1 MTPDIAWAWPWWSA
15 MVTVNIINLIVCLTI
30 SRRIT
35 RSAGGFSNIT
45 DQYQKSMLVMGL
57 IFTMVGAYRA
67 VFVSR
72 YLYQFAWFDVLAN
85 SSLLIRFLAIFAEL
99 SFAGLF
105 AYAMLRF
112 SKDMPSKNQTNL
124 ALNFIESKSP
134 YLLFVCI
141 FTAQFFA
148 TTATINKNNT
158 LFAIEEILWTV
169 GFLLILPLAFIQLGR
184 ALSVKGEAEKQRI
197 KMLLNSST
205 VIFAWCISYCSYGIF
220 FHLPM
225 DFFSDAANSTMAV
238 TAAVPVTQAGL
249 AAVWDAF
256 FIVNESKEFGD
267 WGFGFLF
274 WHSSYFSI
282 CVWLAIFL
290 MRAPRAE
297 KQEMLKT

>member
-1 MTPDIAWAWPWWSA
+1 MTPDTAWAWPWWSA
-15 MVTVNIINLIVCLTI
+15 MVAVNIINVIVCLTI
-30 SRRIT
+30 FRRT
-35 RSAGGFSNIT
+35 SHSAGGFSNIT
-45 DQYQKSMLVMGL
+45 DQYQKRMLLMGL
-57 IFTMVGAYRA
+57 IFTLVGAYRA

-85 SSLLIRFLAIFAEL
+85 SSLLIRFFAIFAEL

-112 SKDMPSKNQTNL
+112 SKDLASNNPTNPVL
-124 ALNFIESKSP
+124 DFIERKSP
-134 YLLFVCI
+134 YLLFFCI

-148 TTATINKNNT
+148 TIATINKNNT
-158 LFAIEEILWTV
+158 LFAIEETLWTV
-169 GFLLILPLAFIQLGR
+169 GFLLILPLAFIQLRR
-184 ALSVKGEAEKQRI
+184 ALSIKAEAEKQRI
-197 KMLLNSST
+197 RMLLTSSK
-205 VIFAWCISYCSYGIF
+205 VIFAWCIGYCSYGVF

-225 DFFSDAANSTMAV
+225 DFFSDTANSTMAV
-238 TAAVPVTQAGL
+238 TTAVPVTQAGL

-290 MRAPRAE
+290 MRAPRA
-297 KQEMLKT
+297 QESDHK

>member
-1 MTPDIAWAWPWWSA
+1 MTPDTAWAWPWWSA
-15 MVTVNIINLIVCLTI
+15 MVAVNIINVIVCLTI
-30 SRRIT
+30 FRRTT

-45 DQYQKSMLVMGL
+45 DQYQKHMLIMGL

-85 SSLLIRFLAIFAEL
+85 SSLLIRFFAIFAEL

-112 SKDMPSKNQTNL
+112 SKDLASNNHTNP
-124 ALNFIESKSP
+124 ALNFIESRSP
-134 YLLFVCI
+134 YLLFFCI
-141 FTAQFFA
+141 FTAQFF
-148 TTATINKNNT
+148 TTIATINKNNT
-158 LFAIEEILWTV
+158 LFAIEETLWTV
-169 GFLLILPLAFIQLGR
+169 GFLLILPLAFIQLRR
-184 ALSVKGEAEKQRI
+184 ALSIKAEAEKKRI
-197 KMLLNSST
+197 RMLLTSSH
-205 VIFAWCISYCSYGIF
+205 VIFAWCIGYCSYGVF

-225 DFFSDAANSTMAV
+225 DFFSDTANSTMAV
-238 TAAVPVTQAGL
+238 TAAVPVAQAGL

-290 MRAPRAE
+290 MRAPRA
-297 KQEMLKT
+297 QE

>member
-1 MTPDIAWAWPWWSA
+1 MTPDTAWAWPWWSA
-15 MVTVNIINLIVCLTI
+15 MVAVNIINVIVCLTI
-30 SRRIT
+30 FRRTT

-45 DQYQKSMLVMGL
+45 DQYQKHMLIMGL

-85 SSLLIRFLAIFAEL
+85 SSLLIRFFAIFAEL

-112 SKDMPSKNQTNL
+112 SKDLASNNHTNP
-124 ALNFIESKSP
+124 ALNFIESRSP
-134 YLLFVCI
+134 YLLFFCI

-148 TTATINKNNT
+148 TIATINKNNT
-158 LFAIEEILWTV
+158 LFAIEETLWTA
-169 GFLLILPLAFIQLGR
+169 GFLLILPLAFIQLRR
-184 ALSVKGEAEKQRI
+184 ALSIKAEAEKKRI
-197 KMLLNSST
+197 KMLLTSSK
-205 VIFAWCISYCSYGIF
+205 VIFAWCIGYCSYGVF

-225 DFFSDAANSTMAV
+225 DFFSDTASSTMAV
-238 TAAVPVTQAGL
+238 TTAVPVAQEGL

-290 MRAPRAE
+290 MRAPRA
-297 KQEMLKT
+297 QE

>member
-1 MTPDIAWAWPWWSA
+1 MTPDTAWAWPWWSA
-15 MVTVNIINLIVCLTI
+15 MVAVNIINVIVCLTI
-30 SRRIT
+30 FRRT
-35 RSAGGFSNIT
+35 SHSAGGFSNIT
-45 DQYQKSMLVMGL
+45 DQYQKRMLLMGL
-57 IFTMVGAYRA
+57 IFTLVGAYRA

-85 SSLLIRFLAIFAEL
+85 SSLLIRFFAIFAEL

-112 SKDMPSKNQTNL
+112 SKDLASNNHTNP
-124 ALNFIESKSP
+124 ALNFIESRSP
-134 YLLFVCI
+134 YLLFFCI

-148 TTATINKNNT
+148 TIATINKNNT
-158 LFAIEEILWTV
+158 LFAIEETLWTA
-169 GFLLILPLAFIQLGR
+169 GFLLILPLAFIQLRR
-184 ALSVKGEAEKQRI
+184 ALSIKAEAEKKRI
-197 KMLLNSST
+197 KMLLTSSK
-205 VIFAWCISYCSYGIF
+205 VIFAWCIGYCSYGVF

-225 DFFSDAANSTMAV
+225 DFFSDTANSTMAV
-238 TAAVPVTQAGL
+238 TTAMPVAQAGL

-290 MRAPRAE
+290 MRAPRA
-297 KQEMLKT
+297 QE

>member
-1 MTPDIAWAWPWWSA
+1 MTPDTAWAWPWWSA
-15 MVTVNIINLIVCLTI
+15 MVAVNIINVIVCLTI
-30 SRRIT
+30 FRRTT

-45 DQYQKSMLVMGL
+45 DPYQKHMLIMGL

-85 SSLLIRFLAIFAEL
+85 SSLLIRFFAIFAEL

-112 SKDMPSKNQTNL
+112 SKDLASNNHTNP
-124 ALNFIESKSP
+124 ALNFIESRSP
-134 YLLFVCI
+134 YLLFFCI

-148 TTATINKNNT
+148 TIATINKNNT
-158 LFAIEEILWTV
+158 LFAIEETLWTA
-169 GFLLILPLAFIQLGR
+169 GFLLILPLAFIQLRR
-184 ALSVKGEAEKQRI
+184 ALSIKAEAEKKRI
-197 KMLLNSST
+197 KMLLTSSK
-205 VIFAWCISYCSYGIF
+205 VIFAWCIGYCSYGVF

-225 DFFSDAANSTMAV
+225 DFFSDTANSTMAV
-238 TAAVPVTQAGL
+238 TTAMPVAQAGL

-290 MRAPRAE
+290 MRAPRA
-297 KQEMLKT
+297 QE

>member
-1 MTPDIAWAWPWWSA
+1 MTPDTAWAWPWWSA
-15 MVTVNIINLIVCLTI
+15 MVAVNIINVIVCLTI
-30 SRRIT
+30 FRRTT

-45 DQYQKSMLVMGL
+45 DQYQKHMLIMGL

-85 SSLLIRFLAIFAEL
+85 SSLLIRFFAIFAEL

-112 SKDMPSKNQTNL
+112 SKDLASNNHANP
-124 ALNFIESKSP
+124 ALNFIESRSP
-134 YLLFVCI
+134 YLLFFCI

-148 TTATINKNNT
+148 TIAIINKNNT
-158 LFAIEEILWTV
+158 LFAIEETLWTA
-169 GFLLILPLAFIQLGR
+169 GFLLILPLAFIQLRR
-184 ALSVKGEAEKQRI
+184 ALSIKAEAEKKRI
-197 KMLLNSST
+197 KMLLTSSK
-205 VIFAWCISYCSYGIF
+205 VIFAWCIGYCSYGVF

-225 DFFSDAANSTMAV
+225 DFFSDTANSTMAV
-238 TAAVPVTQAGL
+238 TTAMPVAQAGL

-290 MRAPRAE
+290 MRAPRA
-297 KQEMLKT
+297 QE

>member
-1 MTPDIAWAWPWWSA
+1 MTPDTAWAWPWWSA
-15 MVTVNIINLIVCLTI
+15 MVAVNIINVIVCLTI
-30 SRRIT
+30 FRRTT

-45 DQYQKSMLVMGL
+45 DQYQKHMLIMGL

-85 SSLLIRFLAIFAEL
+85 SSLLIRFFAIFAEL

-112 SKDMPSKNQTNL
+112 SKDLASNNHTNP
-124 ALNFIESKSP
+124 ALNFIESRSP
-134 YLLFVCI
+134 YLLFFCI

-148 TTATINKNNT
+148 TIATINKNNT
-158 LFAIEEILWTV
+158 LFAIEETLWTA
-169 GFLLILPLAFIQLGR
+169 GFLLILPLAFIQLRR
-184 ALSVKGEAEKQRI
+184 ALSIKAEAEKKRI
-197 KMLLNSST
+197 KMLLTSSK
-205 VIFAWCISYCSYGIF
+205 VIFAWCIGYCSYGVF

-225 DFFSDAANSTMAV
+225 DFFSDTANSTMAV
-238 TAAVPVTQAGL
+238 TTAMPVAQAGL

-256 FIVNESKEFGD
+256 FLVNESKEFGD

-290 MRAPRAE
+290 MRAPRA
-297 KQEMLKT
+297 QE

>member
-1 MTPDIAWAWPWWSA
+1 MTPDTAWAWPWWSA
-15 MVTVNIINLIVCLTI
+15 MVAVNIINVIVCLTI
-30 SRRIT
+30 FRRTT

-45 DQYQKSMLVMGL
+45 DQYQKHMLIMGL

-85 SSLLIRFLAIFAEL
+85 SSLLIRFFAIFAEL

-112 SKDMPSKNQTNL
+112 SKDLASNNHANP
-124 ALNFIESKSP
+124 ALNFIESRSP
-134 YLLFVCI
+134 YLLFFCI

-148 TTATINKNNT
+148 TIATINKNNT
-158 LFAIEEILWTV
+158 LFAIEETLWTA
-169 GFLLILPLAFIQLGR
+169 GFLLILPLAFIQLRR
-184 ALSVKGEAEKQRI
+184 ALSIKAEAEKKRI
-197 KMLLNSST
+197 KMLLTSSK
-205 VIFAWCISYCSYGIF
+205 VIFAWCIGYCSYGVF

-225 DFFSDAANSTMAV
+225 DFFSDTANSTMAV
-238 TAAVPVTQAGL
+238 TTAMPVAQAGL

-290 MRAPRAE
+290 MRAPRA
-297 KQEMLKT
+297 QE

>member
-1 MTPDIAWAWPWWSA
+1 MTPDTAWAWPWWSA
-15 MVTVNIINLIVCLTI
+15 MVAVNILNVIVCLTI
-30 SRRIT
+30 FRRTT

-45 DQYQKSMLVMGL
+45 DQYQKHMLIMGL

-85 SSLLIRFLAIFAEL
+85 SSLLIRFFAIFAEL

-112 SKDMPSKNQTNL
+112 SKDLASNNHTNP
-124 ALNFIESKSP
+124 ALIFIESRSP
-134 YLLFVCI
+134 YLLFFCI

-148 TTATINKNNT
+148 TIATINKNNT
-158 LFAIEEILWTV
+158 LFAIEETLWTV
-169 GFLLILPLAFIQLGR
+169 GFLLILPLAFIQLRR
-184 ALSVKGEAEKQRI
+184 ALSIKAEAEKKRI
-197 KMLLNSST
+197 KMLLTSSK
-205 VIFAWCISYCSYGIF
+205 VIFAWCIGYCSYGVF

-225 DFFSDAANSTMAV
+225 DFFSDTANSTMAV
-238 TAAVPVTQAGL
+238 TTAMPVAQAGL

-290 MRAPRAE
+290 MRAPRA
-297 KQEMLKT
+297 QE

>member
-1 MTPDIAWAWPWWSA
+1 MTPDTAWAWPWWSA
-15 MVTVNIINLIVCLTI
+15 MVAVNIINVIVCLTI
-30 SRRIT
+30 FRRTT

-45 DQYQKSMLVMGL
+45 DQYQKHMLIMGL

-85 SSLLIRFLAIFAEL
+85 SSLLIRFFAIFAEL

-112 SKDMPSKNQTNL
+112 SKDLASNNHRNP
-124 ALNFIESKSP
+124 ALNFIESRSP
-134 YLLFVCI
+134 YLLFFCI

-148 TTATINKNNT
+148 TIATINKNNT
-158 LFAIEEILWTV
+158 LFAIEETLWTA
-169 GFLLILPLAFIQLGR
+169 GFLLILPLAFIQLRR
-184 ALSVKGEAEKQRI
+184 ALSIKAEAEKKRI
-197 KMLLNSST
+197 KMLLTSSK
-205 VIFAWCISYCSYGIF
+205 VIFAWCIGYCSYGVF

-225 DFFSDAANSTMAV
+225 DFFSDTANSTMAV
-238 TAAVPVTQAGL
+238 TTAMPVAQAGL

-290 MRAPRAE
+290 MRAPRA
-297 KQEMLKT
+297 QE

>member
-1 MTPDIAWAWPWWSA
+1 MTPDTVWAWPWWSA
-15 MVTVNIINLIVCLTI
+15 MVAVNIINVIVCLTI
-30 SRRIT
+30 FRRTT

-45 DQYQKSMLVMGL
+45 DQYQKHMLIMGL

-85 SSLLIRFLAIFAEL
+85 SSLLIRFFAIFAEL

-112 SKDMPSKNQTNL
+112 SKDIPSKNRVNP

-158 LFAIEEILWTV
+158 LFAIEEVLWTV
-169 GFLLILPLAFIQLGR
+169 GFLLTLPLAFIQLQR
-184 ALSVKGEAEKQRI
+184 ALSIKGEAEKQRI
-197 KMLLNSST
+197 KMLLTSSK
-205 VIFAWCISYCSYGIF
+205 VIVAWGIGYCSYGVF

-238 TAAVPVTQAGL
+238 TSGLPMAQAGL

-256 FIVNESKEFGD
+256 SIVNETKEFGD

-290 MRAPRAE
+290 MRAPRAQ
-297 KQEMLKT
+297 KKS

>member
-1 MTPDIAWAWPWWSA
+1 MTPDTAWAWPWWSA
-15 MVTVNIINLIVCLTI
+15 MVAVNILNVIVCLTI
-30 SRRIT
+30 FRRTT

-45 DQYQKSMLVMGL
+45 DQYQKHMLIMGL

-85 SSLLIRFLAIFAEL
+85 SSLLIRFFAIFAEL

-112 SKDMPSKNQTNL
+112 SKDLASNNHTNP
-124 ALNFIESKSP
+124 ALNFIESRSP
-134 YLLFVCI
+134 YLLFFCI

-148 TTATINKNNT
+148 TIATINKNNT
-158 LFAIEEILWTV
+158 LFAIEETLWTA
-169 GFLLILPLAFIQLGR
+169 GFLLILPLAFIQLRR
-184 ALSVKGEAEKQRI
+184 ALSIKAEDEKKRI
-197 KMLLNSST
+197 KMLLTSSK
-205 VIFAWCISYCSYGIF
+205 VIFAWCIGYCSYGVF

-225 DFFSDAANSTMAV
+225 DFFSDTANSTMAV
-238 TAAVPVTQAGL
+238 TTAVPVAQAGL

-290 MRAPRAE
+290 MRAPRA
-297 KQEMLKT
+297 QE

>member
-1 MTPDIAWAWPWWSA
+1 MTPDTAWAWPWWSA
-15 MVTVNIINLIVCLTI
+15 MVAVNILNVIVCLTI
-30 SRRIT
+30 FRRTT

-45 DQYQKSMLVMGL
+45 DQYQKHMLIMGL

-85 SSLLIRFLAIFAEL
+85 SSLLIRFFAIFAEL

-112 SKDMPSKNQTNL
+112 SKDLASNNHTNP
-124 ALNFIESKSP
+124 ALNFIESRSP
-134 YLLFVCI
+134 YLLFFCI
-141 FTAQFFA
+141 FTAQIFA
-148 TTATINKNNT
+148 TIATINKNNT
-158 LFAIEEILWTV
+158 LFAIEETLWTA
-169 GFLLILPLAFIQLGR
+169 GFLLILPLAFIQLRR
-184 ALSVKGEAEKQRI
+184 ALSIKAEAEKKRI
-197 KMLLNSST
+197 KMLLTSSK
-205 VIFAWCISYCSYGIF
+205 VIFAWCIGYCSYGVF

-225 DFFSDAANSTMAV
+225 DFFSDTANSTMAV
-238 TAAVPVTQAGL
+238 TTAMPVAQAGL

-290 MRAPRAE
+290 MRAPRA
-297 KQEMLKT
+297 QE

>member
-1 MTPDIAWAWPWWSA
+1 MDPDTAWAWPWWSA
-15 MVTVNIINLIVCLTI
+15 MVAVNIINVIVCLTI
-30 SRRIT
+30 FRRT
-35 RSAGGFSNIT
+35 SHSAGGFSNIT
-45 DQYQKSMLVMGL
+45 DQYQKRMLLMGL
-57 IFTMVGAYRA
+57 IFTLVGAYRA

-85 SSLLIRFLAIFAEL
+85 SSLLIRFFAIFAEL

-112 SKDMPSKNQTNL
+112 SKDLASNNHTNP
-124 ALNFIESKSP
+124 ALNFIESRSP
-134 YLLFVCI
+134 YLLFFCI

-148 TTATINKNNT
+148 TIATINKNNT
-158 LFAIEEILWTV
+158 LFAIEETLWTA
-169 GFLLILPLAFIQLGR
+169 GFLLILPLAFIQLRR
-184 ALSVKGEAEKQRI
+184 ALSIKAEAEKKRI
-197 KMLLNSST
+197 KMLLTSSK
-205 VIFAWCISYCSYGIF
+205 VIFAWCIGYCSYGVF

-225 DFFSDAANSTMAV
+225 DFFSDTANSTMAV
-238 TAAVPVTQAGL
+238 TTAMPVAQAGL

-290 MRAPRAE
+290 MRAPRA
-297 KQEMLKT
+297 QESDHK

>member
-1 MTPDIAWAWPWWSA
+1 MTPDTAWAWPWWSA
-15 MVTVNIINLIVCLTI
+15 MVAVNIINVIVCLTI
-30 SRRIT
+30 FRRTT

-45 DQYQKSMLVMGL
+45 DQYQKHMLIMGL

-85 SSLLIRFLAIFAEL
+85 SSLLIRFFAIFAEL

-112 SKDMPSKNQTNL
+112 SKDLASNNHTNP
-124 ALNFIESKSP
+124 ALNFIESRSP
-134 YLLFVCI
+134 YLLFFCI

-148 TTATINKNNT
+148 TIATINKNNT
-158 LFAIEEILWTV
+158 LFAIEETLWTA
-169 GFLLILPLAFIQLGR
+169 GFLLILPLAFIQLRR
-184 ALSVKGEAEKQRI
+184 ALSIKAEAEKKRI
-197 KMLLNSST
+197 KMLLTSSK
-205 VIFAWCISYCSYGIF
+205 VIFAWCIGYCSYGVF

-225 DFFSDAANSTMAV
+225 DFFSDTANSTMAV
-238 TAAVPVTQAGL
+238 TTAMPVAQAGL

-256 FIVNESKEFGD
+256 FIVNETKEFGD

-290 MRAPRAE
+290 MRAPRA
-297 KQEMLKT
+297 QE

>member
-1 MTPDIAWAWPWWSA
+1 MTPDTAWAWPWWSA
-15 MVTVNIINLIVCLTI
+15 MVAVNILNVIVCLTI
-30 SRRIT
+30 FRRTT

-45 DQYQKSMLVMGL
+45 DQYQKHMLIMGL

-85 SSLLIRFLAIFAEL
+85 SSLLIRFFAIFAEL

-112 SKDMPSKNQTNL
+112 SKDLASNNHRNP
-124 ALNFIESKSP
+124 ALNFIESRSP
-134 YLLFVCI
+134 YLLFFCI

-148 TTATINKNNT
+148 TIATINKNNT
-158 LFAIEEILWTV
+158 LFAIEETLWTA
-169 GFLLILPLAFIQLGR
+169 GFLLILPLAFIQLRR
-184 ALSVKGEAEKQRI
+184 ALSIKAEAEKKRI
-197 KMLLNSST
+197 KMLLTSSK
-205 VIFAWCISYCSYGIF
+205 VIFAWCIGYCSYGVF

-225 DFFSDAANSTMAV
+225 DFFSDTANSTMAV
-238 TAAVPVTQAGL
+238 TTAMPVAQAGL

-290 MRAPRAE
+290 MRAPRA
-297 KQEMLKT
+297 QE

>member
-1 MTPDIAWAWPWWSA
+1 MTPDTAWAWPWWSS
-15 MVTVNIINLIVCLTI
+15 MVAVNILNVIVCLTI
-30 SRRIT
+30 FRRTT

-45 DQYQKSMLVMGL
+45 DQYQKHMLIMGL

-85 SSLLIRFLAIFAEL
+85 SSLLIRFFAIFAEL

-112 SKDMPSKNQTNL
+112 SKDLASNNHTNP
-124 ALNFIESKSP
+124 ALNFIESRSP
-134 YLLFVCI
+134 YLLFFCI

-148 TTATINKNNT
+148 TIATINKNNT
-158 LFAIEEILWTV
+158 LFAIEETLWTA
-169 GFLLILPLAFIQLGR
+169 GFLLILPLAFIQLRR
-184 ALSVKGEAEKQRI
+184 ALSIKAEAEKKRI
-197 KMLLNSST
+197 KMLLTSSK
-205 VIFAWCISYCSYGIF
+205 VIFAWCIGYCSYGVF

-225 DFFSDAANSTMAV
+225 DFFSDTANSTMAV
-238 TAAVPVTQAGL
+238 TTAMPVAQAGL

-290 MRAPRAE
+290 MRAPRA
-297 KQEMLKT
+297 QE

>member
-1 MTPDIAWAWPWWSA
+1 MTPDTAWAWPWWSA
-15 MVTVNIINLIVCLTI
+15 MVAVNIINVIVCLTI
-30 SRRIT
+30 FRRT
-35 RSAGGFSNIT
+35 NRSAGGFSNIT
-45 DQYQKSMLVMGL
+45 DQYQKHMLIMGL

-85 SSLLIRFLAIFAEL
+85 SSLLIRFFAIFAEL

-112 SKDMPSKNQTNL
+112 SKDLASNNHTNS
-124 ALNFIESKSP
+124 ALNFIESRSP
-134 YLLFVCI
+134 YLLFFCI

-148 TTATINKNNT
+148 TIATINKNNT
-158 LFAIEEILWTV
+158 LFAIEETLWTA
-169 GFLLILPLAFIQLGR
+169 GFLLILPLAFIQLRR
-184 ALSVKGEAEKQRI
+184 ALSIKAEAEKKRI
-197 KMLLNSST
+197 KMLLTSSK
-205 VIFAWCISYCSYGIF
+205 VIFAWCIGYCSYGVF

-225 DFFSDAANSTMAV
+225 DFFSDTANSTMAV
-238 TAAVPVTQAGL
+238 TTAMPVAQAGL

-290 MRAPRAE
+290 MRAPRA
-297 KQEMLKT
+297 QE

>member
-1 MTPDIAWAWPWWSA
+1 MTPDTAWAWPWWSA
-15 MVTVNIINLIVCLTI
+15 MVAVNIINVVVCLTI
-30 SRRIT
+30 FHRTT

-45 DQYQKSMLVMGL
+45 DQYQKHMLIMGL

-85 SSLLIRFLAIFAEL
+85 SSLLIRFFAIFAEL

-112 SKDMPSKNQTNL
+112 SKDLASNNHTNP
-124 ALNFIESKSP
+124 ALNFIESRSP
-134 YLLFVCI
+134 YLLFFCI

-148 TTATINKNNT
+148 TIATINKNNT
-158 LFAIEEILWTV
+158 LFAIEETLWTA
-169 GFLLILPLAFIQLGR
+169 GFLLILPLAFIQLRR
-184 ALSVKGEAEKQRI
+184 ALSIKAEDEKKRI
-197 KMLLNSST
+197 KMLLTSSK
-205 VIFAWCISYCSYGIF
+205 VIFAWCIGYCSYGVF

-225 DFFSDAANSTMAV
+225 DFFSDTANSTMAV
-238 TAAVPVTQAGL
+238 TTAIPVAQAGL

-290 MRAPRAE
+290 MRAPRA
-297 KQEMLKT
+297 QE

>member
-1 MTPDIAWAWPWWSA
+1 MTPDTAWAWPWWSA
-15 MVTVNIINLIVCLTI
+15 MVAVNIINVIVCLTI
-30 SRRIT
+30 FRRTT

-45 DQYQKSMLVMGL
+45 DQYQKHMLIMGL

-85 SSLLIRFLAIFAEL
+85 SSLLIRFFAIFAEL

-112 SKDMPSKNQTNL
+112 SKDLARNNPTNPV
-124 ALNFIESKSP
+124 LNFIERKSP
-134 YLLFVCI
+134 YLLFFCI

-148 TTATINKNNT
+148 TIATINKNNT
-158 LFAIEEILWTV
+158 LFAIEETLWTA
-169 GFLLILPLAFIQLGR
+169 GFLLILPLAFIQLRR
-184 ALSVKGEAEKQRI
+184 ALSIKAEAEKKRI
-197 KMLLNSST
+197 KMLLTSSK
-205 VIFAWCISYCSYGIF
+205 VIFAWCIGYCSYGVF

-225 DFFSDAANSTMAV
+225 DFFSDTANSTMAV
-238 TAAVPVTQAGL
+238 TTAMPVAQAGL

-290 MRAPRAE
+290 MRAPRA
-297 KQEMLKT
+297 QE

>member
-184 ALSVKGEAEKQRI
+184 ALSVKGEADKAAHQNAADFQQGNFC
-197 KMLLNSST
+197 MVYWLL
-205 VIFAWCISYCSYGIF
+205 
-220 FHLPM
+220 
-225 DFFSDAANSTMAV
+225 
-238 TAAVPVTQAGL
+238 
-249 AAVWDAF
+249 
-256 FIVNESKEFGD
+256 
-267 WGFGFLF
+267 
-274 WHSSYFSI
+274 
-282 CVWLAIFL
+282 
-290 MRAPRAE
+290 
-297 KQEMLKT
+297 

>member
-1 MTPDIAWAWPWWSA
+1 MTPDTAWAWPWWSA
-15 MVTVNIINLIVCLTI
+15 MVAVNIINVIVCLTI
-30 SRRIT
+30 FRRTT

-45 DQYQKSMLVMGL
+45 DQYQKHMLIMGL

-85 SSLLIRFLAIFAEL
+85 SSLLIRFFAIFAEL

-112 SKDMPSKNQTNL
+112 SKDLASNNHTNP
-124 ALNFIESKSP
+124 ALNFIESRSP
-134 YLLFVCI
+134 YLLFFCI

-148 TTATINKNNT
+148 TIATINKNNT
-158 LFAIEEILWTV
+158 LFAIEETLWTV
-169 GFLLILPLAFIQLGR
+169 GFLLILPLAFIQLRR
-184 ALSVKGEAEKQRI
+184 ALSIKAEAEKKRI
-197 KMLLNSST
+197 KMLLTSSK
-205 VIFAWCISYCSYGIF
+205 VIFAWCIGYCSYGVF

-225 DFFSDAANSTMAV
+225 DFFSDTASSTMAV
-238 TAAVPVTQAGL
+238 TTAVPVAQEGL

-290 MRAPRAE
+290 MRAPRA
-297 KQEMLKT
+297 QE

>member
-1 MTPDIAWAWPWWSA
+1 MTPDTAWAWPWWSA
-15 MVTVNIINLIVCLTI
+15 MVAVNIINVIVCLTI
-30 SRRIT
+30 FRRTT

-45 DQYQKSMLVMGL
+45 DQYQKHMLIMGL

-85 SSLLIRFLAIFAEL
+85 SSLLIRFFAIFAEL

-112 SKDMPSKNQTNL
+112 SKDLASNNHTNP
-124 ALNFIESKSP
+124 ALNFIESRSP
-134 YLLFVCI
+134 YLLFFCI

-148 TTATINKNNT
+148 TIATINKNNT
-158 LFAIEEILWTV
+158 LFAIEETLWTA
-169 GFLLILPLAFIQLGR
+169 GFLLILPLAFIQLRR
-184 ALSVKGEAEKQRI
+184 ALSIKAEAEKKRI
-197 KMLLNSST
+197 KMLLTSSK
-205 VIFAWCISYCSYGIF
+205 VIFAWCIGYCSYGVF

-225 DFFSDAANSTMAV
+225 DFFSDTANSTMAV
-238 TAAVPVTQAGL
+238 TTTVPVAQAGL

-290 MRAPRAE
+290 MRAPRA
-297 KQEMLKT
+297 QESDHK

>member
-1 MTPDIAWAWPWWSA
+1 MTPDTAWAWPWWSA
-15 MVTVNIINLIVCLTI
+15 MVAVNIINVIVCLTI
-30 SRRIT
+30 FRRTT

-45 DQYQKSMLVMGL
+45 DQYQKHMLIMGL

-85 SSLLIRFLAIFAEL
+85 SSLLIRFFAIFAEL

-112 SKDMPSKNQTNL
+112 SKDLASNNHTNP
-124 ALNFIESKSP
+124 ALNFIESRSP
-134 YLLFVCI
+134 YLLFFCI
-141 FTAQFFA
+141 FTAQFF
-148 TTATINKNNT
+148 TTIATINKNNT
-158 LFAIEEILWTV
+158 LFAIEETLWTV
-169 GFLLILPLAFIQLGR
+169 GFLLILPLAFIQLRR
-184 ALSVKGEAEKQRI
+184 ALSIKAEAEKNRI
-197 KMLLNSST
+197 RMLLTSSQ
-205 VIFAWCISYCSYGIF
+205 VIFAWCIGYCSYGVF

-225 DFFSDAANSTMAV
+225 DFFSDTANSTMAV
-238 TAAVPVTQAGL
+238 TAAVPVAQAGL

-290 MRAPRAE
+290 MRAPRA
-297 KQEMLKT
+297 QE

>member
-1 MTPDIAWAWPWWSA
+1 MTPDTAWAWPWWSA
-15 MVTVNIINLIVCLTI
+15 MVAVNIINVIVCLTI
-30 SRRIT
+30 FRRT
-35 RSAGGFSNIT
+35 NRSAGGFSNIT
-45 DQYQKSMLVMGL
+45 DQYQKHMLIMGL

-85 SSLLIRFLAIFAEL
+85 SSLLIRFFAIFAEL

-112 SKDMPSKNQTNL
+112 SKDLASNNHTNP
-124 ALNFIESKSP
+124 ALNFIESRSP
-134 YLLFVCI
+134 YLLFFCI

-148 TTATINKNNT
+148 TIATINKNNT
-158 LFAIEEILWTV
+158 LFAIEETLWTA
-169 GFLLILPLAFIQLGR
+169 GFLLILPLAFIQLRR
-184 ALSVKGEAEKQRI
+184 ALSIKAEAEKKRI
-197 KMLLNSST
+197 KMLLTSSK
-205 VIFAWCISYCSYGIF
+205 VIFAWCIGYCSYGVF

-225 DFFSDAANSTMAV
+225 DFFSDTANSTMAL
-238 TAAVPVTQAGL
+238 TTAVPVAQAGL

-290 MRAPRAE
+290 MRAPRA
-297 KQEMLKT
+297 QE

>member
-1 MTPDIAWAWPWWSA
+1 MTPDTAWAWPWWSA
-15 MVTVNIINLIVCLTI
+15 MVAVNIINVIVCLTI
-30 SRRIT
+30 FRRTT

-45 DQYQKSMLVMGL
+45 DQYQKHMLIMGL

-85 SSLLIRFLAIFAEL
+85 SSLLIRFFAIFAEL

-112 SKDMPSKNQTNL
+112 SKDLASNNHTNP
-124 ALNFIESKSP
+124 ALNFIESRSP
-134 YLLFVCI
+134 YLLFFCI

-148 TTATINKNNT
+148 TIATINKNNT
-158 LFAIEEILWTV
+158 LFAIEETLWTV
-169 GFLLILPLAFIQLGR
+169 GFLLILPLAFIQLRR
-184 ALSVKGEAEKQRI
+184 ALSIKAEAEKNRI
-197 KMLLNSST
+197 RMLLTSSQ
-205 VIFAWCISYCSYGIF
+205 VIFAWCIGYCSYGVF

-225 DFFSDAANSTMAV
+225 DFFSDTASSTMAV
-238 TAAVPVTQAGL
+238 STAVPVAQAGL

-256 FIVNESKEFGD
+256 FIVNETKEFGD

-290 MRAPRAE
+290 MRAPRAQ
-297 KQEMLKT
+297 KQSHS

>member
-1 MTPDIAWAWPWWSA
+1 MTPDTAWAWPWWSA
-15 MVTVNIINLIVCLTI
+15 MVAVNILNVIVCLTI
-30 SRRIT
+30 FRRTT

-45 DQYQKSMLVMGL
+45 DQYQKHMLIMGL

-85 SSLLIRFLAIFAEL
+85 SSLLIRFFAIFAEL

-112 SKDMPSKNQTNL
+112 SKDLASNNHTNP
-124 ALNFIESKSP
+124 ALNFIESRSP
-134 YLLFVCI
+134 YLLFFCI

-148 TTATINKNNT
+148 TIATINKNNT
-158 LFAIEEILWTV
+158 LFAIEETLWTA
-169 GFLLILPLAFIQLGR
+169 GFLLILPLAFIQLRR
-184 ALSVKGEAEKQRI
+184 ALSIKAEAEKKRI
-197 KMLLNSST
+197 KMLLTSSK
-205 VIFAWCISYCSYGIF
+205 VIFAWCIGYCSYGVF

-225 DFFSDAANSTMAV
+225 DFFSDTASSTMAV
-238 TAAVPVTQAGL
+238 TTAVPVAQEGL

-290 MRAPRAE
+290 MRAPRAQ
-297 KQEMLKT
+297 KQSHS

>member
-1 MTPDIAWAWPWWSA
+1 MTPDTAWAWPWWSA
-15 MVTVNIINLIVCLTI
+15 MVAVNILNVIVCLTI
-30 SRRIT
+30 FRRTT

-45 DQYQKSMLVMGL
+45 DQYQKRMLIMGL

-85 SSLLIRFLAIFAEL
+85 SSLLIRFFAIFAEL

-112 SKDMPSKNQTNL
+112 SKDLASNNHTNP
-124 ALNFIESKSP
+124 ALNFIESRSP
-134 YLLFVCI
+134 YLLFFCI

-148 TTATINKNNT
+148 TIATINKNNT
-158 LFAIEEILWTV
+158 LFAIEETLWTA
-169 GFLLILPLAFIQLGR
+169 GFLLILPLAFIQLRR
-184 ALSVKGEAEKQRI
+184 ALSIKAEAEKKRI
-197 KMLLNSST
+197 KMLLTSSK
-205 VIFAWCISYCSYGIF
+205 VIFAWCIGYCSYGVF

-225 DFFSDAANSTMAV
+225 DFFSDTANSTMAV
-238 TAAVPVTQAGL
+238 TTAMPVAQAGL

-290 MRAPRAE
+290 MRAPRA
-297 KQEMLKT
+297 QE

>member
-1 MTPDIAWAWPWWSA
+1 MTPDTAWAWPWWSA
-15 MVTVNIINLIVCLTI
+15 MVAVNILNVIVCLTI
-30 SRRIT
+30 FRRTT

-45 DQYQKSMLVMGL
+45 DQYQKHMLIMGL

-85 SSLLIRFLAIFAEL
+85 SSLLIRFFAIFAEL

-112 SKDMPSKNQTNL
+112 SKDLASNNHTNP
-124 ALNFIESKSP
+124 ALNFIESRSP
-134 YLLFVCI
+134 YLLFFCI

-148 TTATINKNNT
+148 TIATINKNNT
-158 LFAIEEILWTV
+158 LFAIEETLWTA
-169 GFLLILPLAFIQLGR
+169 GFLLILPLAFIQLRR
-184 ALSVKGEAEKQRI
+184 ALSIKAEAEKKRI
-197 KMLLNSST
+197 KMLLTSSK
-205 VIFAWCISYCSYGIF
+205 VIFAWCIGYCSYGVF

-225 DFFSDAANSTMAV
+225 DFFSDTANSTMAV
-238 TAAVPVTQAGL
+238 TSAVPVAQAGL

-290 MRAPRAE
+290 MRAPRA
-297 KQEMLKT
+297 QE

>member
-1 MTPDIAWAWPWWSA
+1 MTPDTAWAWPWWSA
-15 MVTVNIINLIVCLTI
+15 MVAVNIINVIVCLTI
-30 SRRIT
+30 FRRTT

-45 DQYQKSMLVMGL
+45 DQYQKHMLIMGL

-85 SSLLIRFLAIFAEL
+85 SSLLIRFFAIFAEL

-112 SKDMPSKNQTNL
+112 SKDLASNNHTNP
-124 ALNFIESKSP
+124 ALNFIESRSP
-134 YLLFVCI
+134 YLLFFCI

-148 TTATINKNNT
+148 TIATINKNNT
-158 LFAIEEILWTV
+158 LFAIEETLWTV
-169 GFLLILPLAFIQLGR
+169 GFLLILPLAFIQLRR
-184 ALSVKGEAEKQRI
+184 ALSIKAEAEKQRI
-197 KMLLNSST
+197 RMLLTSSK
-205 VIFAWCISYCSYGIF
+205 VIFAWCIGYCSYGVF

-225 DFFSDAANSTMAV
+225 DFFSDTANSTMAV
-238 TAAVPVTQAGL
+238 TTTVPVAQAGL
-249 AAVWDAF
+249 AAVRDAF
-256 FIVNESKEFGD
+256 FVVNESKEFGD

-290 MRAPRAE
+290 MRAPRA
-297 KQEMLKT
+297 QE

>member
-1 MTPDIAWAWPWWSA
+1 MTPDTAWAWPWWSA
-15 MVTVNIINLIVCLTI
+15 MVAVNIINVIVCLTI
-30 SRRIT
+30 FRRT
-35 RSAGGFSNIT
+35 SHSAGGFSNIT
-45 DQYQKSMLVMGL
+45 DQYQKRMLLMGL
-57 IFTMVGAYRA
+57 IFTLVGAYRA

-85 SSLLIRFLAIFAEL
+85 SPLLIRFFAIFAEL

-112 SKDMPSKNQTNL
+112 SKDLASNNPTNPVL
-124 ALNFIESKSP
+124 DFIERKSP
-134 YLLFVCI
+134 YLLFFCI

-148 TTATINKNNT
+148 TIATINKNNT
-158 LFAIEEILWTV
+158 LFAIEETLWTV
-169 GFLLILPLAFIQLGR
+169 GFLLILPLAFIQLRR
-184 ALSVKGEAEKQRI
+184 ALSIKAEAEKQRI
-197 KMLLNSST
+197 RMLLTSSK
-205 VIFAWCISYCSYGIF
+205 VIFAWCIGYCSYGVF

-225 DFFSDAANSTMAV
+225 DFFSDTANSTMAV
-238 TAAVPVTQAGL
+238 TTTVPVAQAGL

-256 FIVNESKEFGD
+256 FVVNESKEFGD

-290 MRAPRAE
+290 MRAPRA
-297 KQEMLKT
+297 QE

>member
-35 RSAGGFSNIT
+35 CSAGGFSNIT
-45 DQYQKSMLVMGL
+45 DQYQKNMLVMGL

-124 ALNFIESKSP
+124 ALNLIESKSP

-158 LFAIEEILWTV
+158 LFAC
-169 GFLLILPLAFIQLGR
+169 LLY
-184 ALSVKGEAEKQRI
+184 
-197 KMLLNSST
+197 T
-205 VIFAWCISYCSYGIF
+205 
-220 FHLPM
+220 
-225 DFFSDAANSTMAV
+225 SDAA
-238 TAAVPVTQAGL
+238 
-249 AAVWDAF
+249 D
-256 FIVNESKEFGD
+256 E
-267 WGFGFLF
+267 
-274 WHSSYFSI
+274 
-282 CVWLAIFL
+282 
-290 MRAPRAE
+290 
-297 KQEMLKT
+297 

>member
-1 MTPDIAWAWPWWSA
+1 MTPDTAWAWPWWSA
-15 MVTVNIINLIVCLTI
+15 MVAVNIINVIVCLTI
-30 SRRIT
+30 FRRTT

-45 DQYQKSMLVMGL
+45 DQYQKHMLIMGL

-85 SSLLIRFLAIFAEL
+85 SSLLIRFFAIFAEL

-112 SKDMPSKNQTNL
+112 SKDLASNNHTNP
-124 ALNFIESKSP
+124 ALNFIESRSP
-134 YLLFVCI
+134 YLLFFCI

-148 TTATINKNNT
+148 TIATINKNNT
-158 LFAIEEILWTV
+158 LFAIEETLWTV
-169 GFLLILPLAFIQLGR
+169 GFLLILPLAFIQLRR
-184 ALSVKGEAEKQRI
+184 ALSIKAEAEKKRI
-197 KMLLNSST
+197 KMLLTSSK
-205 VIFAWCISYCSYGIF
+205 VIFAWCIGYCSYGVF

-225 DFFSDAANSTMAV
+225 DFFSDTANSTMAV
-238 TAAVPVTQAGL
+238 TTTVPVAQAGL
-249 AAVWDAF
+249 AAVRDAF
-256 FIVNESKEFGD
+256 FVVNESKEFGD

-290 MRAPRAE
+290 MRAPRA
-297 KQEMLKT
+297 QE

>member
-1 MTPDIAWAWPWWSA
+1 MTPDTAWAWPWWSA
-15 MVTVNIINLIVCLTI
+15 MVAVNIINVIVCLTI
-30 SRRIT
+30 FRRT
-35 RSAGGFSNIT
+35 NRSAGGFSNIT
-45 DQYQKSMLVMGL
+45 DQYQKHMLIMGL

-85 SSLLIRFLAIFAEL
+85 SSLLIRFFAIFAEL

-112 SKDMPSKNQTNL
+112 SKDLASNNHTNP
-124 ALNFIESKSP
+124 ALNFIESRSP
-134 YLLFVCI
+134 YLLFFCI

-148 TTATINKNNT
+148 TIATINKNNT
-158 LFAIEEILWTV
+158 LFAIEETLWTA
-169 GFLLILPLAFIQLGR
+169 GFLLILPLAFIQLRR
-184 ALSVKGEAEKQRI
+184 ALSIKAEAEKKRI
-197 KMLLNSST
+197 KMLLTSSK
-205 VIFAWCISYCSYGIF
+205 VIFAWCIGYCSYGVF

-225 DFFSDAANSTMAV
+225 DFFSDTANSTMAV
-238 TAAVPVTQAGL
+238 TTAMPVAQAGL

-290 MRAPRAE
+290 MRAPRA
-297 KQEMLKT
+297 QE